1 MEKRSRKVNICI
13 KICFEDFRN
22 DVNRYKGKSWGI
34 EEIRKS
40 EQALINQLF
49 GMELVGAMDW
59 KDFIILRARAR
70 KITNDNI

>member
-1 MEKRSRKVNICI
+1 MGKRSRKVNICI
-13 KICFEDFRN
+13 KICFEDFHN
-22 DVNRYKGKSWGI
+22 DVNRYKGKSWGA

-70 KITNDNI
+70 RITNDNI